1 MKLLLVIACL
11 IAGITAD
18 LNDYDQYVLFKA
30 KHSKQYRITEDKLR
44 FQIFQNN
51 LREIE
56 EHNARYAK
64 GEVGW
69 FKGVTPFADWTKEEF
84 KALLTRQAASKPKL
98 TDNLGSC
105 IANSNVTLPL
115 FVDWRFKDAVLPVRD
130 QGQCG
135 SCWAFSV
142 VGALEGQVAIHQN
155 QRVPLSPQYLNDC
168 SKRNNG
174 CSGGMQEDTFEDI
187 QSIGICADA
196 DYPYVAQDQDCRTDV
211 KKAISSISG
220 YKKCNP
226 TEEDL
231 ISAVATVGPIS
242 STVDASTW
250 SLYAGGILD
259 DTNCGDWL
267 NHAVLAVGYTDDYI
281 LIKNSWGEDWGEEGY
296 IKLARGHNICAI
308 NEDNSYPVL

>member
-1 MKLLLVIACL
+1 MKLLLAIACL
-11 IAGITAD
+11 VAGITAD
-18 LNDYDQYVLFKA
+18 LNDYDQYVHFKA
-30 KHSKQYRITEDKLR
+30 KHSRQYRITEDKLR

-51 LREIE
+51 LQEIE

-98 TDNLGSC
+98 TYRQSC
-105 IANSNVTLPL
+105 IADSNVTLPL
-115 FVDWRFKDAVLPVRD
+115 SVDWRLKDVVLPVRD
-130 QGQCG
+130 QGKCG

-155 QRVPLSPQYLNDC
+155 QRVPLSPQYLVDC
-168 SKRNNG
+168 SRTNYG
-174 CSGGMQEDTFEDI
+174 CSGGIQEDAFEEI
-187 QSIGICADA
+187 RNIGICADA
-196 DYPYVAQDQDCRTDV
+196 DYPYEGQNQDCRKDV
-211 KKAISSISG
+211 KKSISSISG
-220 YKKCNP
+220 YKECNP

-231 ISAVATVGPIS
+231 ISAIATVGPIAS
-242 STVDASTW
+242 SVDASEW

-259 DTNCGDWL
+259 DTDCDRDWL

-296 IKLARGHNICAI
+296 IRLARGVNTCGI
-308 NEDNSYPVL
+308 NADNSYPIL